1 MLILQRH
8 GRVTAAELARQLEV
22 SQRTVLRDIEALSG
36 AGVPV
41 YATRGAGGGFEL
53 LERRS
58 PELAGVA
65 RWRPGER
72 RPGRPRRATVRI
84 SPEGRRTAA
93 LLGRLQPL
101 RVERDVPPDGH
112 GWLEATF
119 RLHSLEGAAVEVLSL
134 GPQVEVLQPD
144 GLREHVAELVH
155 RTALLYPI
163 LHASTWA
170 THRSP
175 ADRVT
180 HDAVVVGRVV
190 ARPWPAR
197 SAADP
202 ASDLTA
208 PQG

>member
-1 MLILQRH
+1 MRAGRLITLMLILQRH

-53 LERRS
+53 LERHTL
-58 PELAGVA
+58 ELASVTQ
-65 RWRPGER
+65 WRPEER

-101 RVERDVPPDGH
+101 RVERAVPPDGQ
-112 GWLEATF
+112 GWLQATF

-134 GPQVEVLQPD
+134 GPHVEVLQPD

-155 RTALLYPI
+155 RTALLYPSPP
-163 LHASTWA
+163 ST
-170 THRSP
+170 SV
-175 ADRVT
+175 DRG
-180 HDAVVVGRVV
+180 AGV
-190 ARPWPAR
+190 AEDTIWTMP
-197 SAADP
+197 D
-202 ASDLTA
+202 
-208 PQG
+208 